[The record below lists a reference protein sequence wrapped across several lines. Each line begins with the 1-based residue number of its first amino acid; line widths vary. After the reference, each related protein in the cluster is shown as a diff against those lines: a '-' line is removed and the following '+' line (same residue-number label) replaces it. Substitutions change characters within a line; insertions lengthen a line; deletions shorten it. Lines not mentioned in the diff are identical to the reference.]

1 MIDRMIDLVVA
12 GLTLTDL
19 SCEEALRVRGMAR
32 GRRLSNEFGLAWV
45 SLVDDRGLDDDRS
58 RARRRGERPVGGA
71 DANVS

>member
-32 GRRLSNEFGLAWV
+32 GRRLSNEFGLARCV
-45 SLVDDRGLDDDRS
+45 FGRRS
-58 RARRRGERPVGGA
+58 RT
-71 DANVS
+71 